1 MSVNLNV
8 TELDFDL
15 IKNNIKNYLRNN
27 NKYNDYDF
35 EGSGMSI
42 LLDILAYNTH
52 YNAMAAQFALN
63 EAFLDSA
70 QIRGNVVSHAK
81 LLGYTPRST
90 SAPTAYVNISV
101 NVENIPGGPTI
112 PPALTLE
119 RGAKLVSVIDG
130 EEYGF
135 VVVESLTVLYDFANE
150 RFFFENV
157 PVKQGTFK
165 TMSFRI
171 DEYIPNQKFEI
182 PDEDVDMTTLRVR
195 VRSNEFTTNY
205 EIYTAF
211 STLSSVGRDTRVY
224 FYQENSN
231 AKYEIY
237 FGDNVIG
244 YKPTSDNIVE
254 LQYVYTAAEDA
265 NGARTFTMAS
275 EVGGYSDIDVTT
287 VSPSAGGAPRENIES
302 VRFNAPLS
310 YITQNRAVTA
320 DDYRAI
326 IVKEYGDIDAISV
339 WGGEDASPPDYGKVF
354 VSIKPKTA
362 ETLTAREK
370 DFILNNIL
378 KQKNVVSITP
388 IMVDPAYTYIQLV
401 AFFKYNPNLTD
412 RTAAELQS
420 LATNV
425 ISNYNDT
432 NLKKFD
438 GVFRYSQ
445 LLREID
451 NSDPAILNSYVRVF
465 MFKVLNPSNTE
476 SNYYDLEFASPIYTT
491 SSDESV
497 MSSTGFFLNGVI
509 HYFADTKIEG
519 STNRRIYLY
528 KYVNSIL
535 TIVNL
540 NAGTIYTTEG
550 RVVINSF
557 LPDTTDPITISFTPN
572 SNDLAPRRNQLLSI
586 DMTRVTCAGEIDSIA
601 VAGSA
606 GAVNYK
612 TTSRH

>member
-15 IKNNIKNYLRNN
+15 IRNNIKSHLRNQS
-27 NKYNDYDF
+27 KYNDYDF
-35 EGSGMSI
+35 EGSGLSI

-52 YNAMAAQFALN
+52 YNAMAAHFALN

-135 VVVESLTVLYDFANE
+135 VVIESLTVLYDFTNE

-157 PVKQGTFK
+157 PIKQGTFK

-195 VRSNEFTTNY
+195 VRSNEFTSNY
-205 EIYTAF
+205 EIYTPF
-211 STLSSVGRDTRVY
+211 TTLSSVGRDSRVY

-244 YKPTSDNIVE
+244 FKPTSDNIVE

-275 EVGGYSDIDVTT
+275 EIGGYSDIDVTT
-287 VSPSAGGAPRENIES
+287 VSSSAGGASRENIES

-339 WGGEDASPPDYGKVF
+339 WGGEDANPPDYGKVF

-362 ETLTAREK
+362 EVLTAREK

-388 IMVDPAYTYIQLV
+388 IMVDPAYTYIKLV
-401 AFFKYNPNLTD
+401 TFFKYNPNLTD

-425 ISNYNDT
+425 ISDYNDT

-445 LLREID
+445 LLRNID
-451 NSDPAILNSYVRVF
+451 NADPAILNSYVRVF

-476 SNYYDLEFASPIYTT
+476 LNYYDLEFAAPIYTT

-497 MSSTGFFLNGVI
+497 MSSTGFFMNGVI

-519 STNRRIYLY
+519 STNRRIYMY

-557 LPDTTDPITISFTPN
+557 LPDTIDPITISFTPN

-586 DMTRVTCAGEIDSIA
+586 DMTRVTCTGEIDSIA